1 MRAFGPDHQEVA
13 TCHSGLAACRLADG
27 DALGGTQHLA
37 EALRIKRA
45 LLGEESR
52 EVAVL
57 RQDLAALSPPGTSPA
72 CWDRAGDT

>member
-1 MRAFGPDHQEVA
+1 VLEGAFGPDHSEVA
-13 TCHSGLAACRLADG
+13 ACHSGLAACRLADG
-27 DALGGTQHLA
+27 DAHGGTQHLA

-57 RQDLAALSPPGTSPA
+57 RQDLVALAPPQTWP
-72 CWDRAGDT
+72 